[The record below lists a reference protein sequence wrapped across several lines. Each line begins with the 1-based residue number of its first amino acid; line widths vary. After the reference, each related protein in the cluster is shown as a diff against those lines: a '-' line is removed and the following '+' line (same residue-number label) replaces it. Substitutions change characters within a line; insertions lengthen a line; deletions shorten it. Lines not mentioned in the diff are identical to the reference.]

1 MECYREDDAE
11 GLMYP
16 DFREEKMRKEIE
28 DGIDK
33 LKAEVRKASK
43 NYRDQ
48 KPSMSDKTYDDFK
61 KLIVD
66 FEKSERKKG
75 EM

>member
-1 MECYREDDAE
+1 MN
-11 GLMYP
+11 
-16 DFREEKMRKEIE
+16 KEID
-28 DGIDK
+28 DGIAK
-33 LKAEVRKASK
+33 MKAEVRKASK